1 MKKDTRLSFRVR
13 SDLKNNLE
21 SIAAREGRSVAQ
33 ICEAFLKAG
42 SETYKKSGPKYLQR
56 FLSRQKKE
64 ALSQSWQIRAASKA
78 DRMTGNRTKREPSR
92 ELAIEPQALDS
103 GRK

>member
-21 SIAAREGRSVAQ
+21 AIAAREGRSVAQ

-42 SETYKKSGPKYLQR
+42 SETYKKRGPKYLQR

-64 ALSQSWQIRAASKA
+64 DLS
-78 DRMTGNRTKREPSR
+78 E
-92 ELAIEPQALDS
+92 
-103 GRK
+103 